1 MLFTKSTLG
10 WRLTVLVQASFLQLR
25 DASQQAEGTDIE
37 PIVFCVWQVVMLR
50 RVSLTR
56 LLEICHRALAAG

>member
-56 LLEICHRALAAG
+56 LPEICHRALAAG